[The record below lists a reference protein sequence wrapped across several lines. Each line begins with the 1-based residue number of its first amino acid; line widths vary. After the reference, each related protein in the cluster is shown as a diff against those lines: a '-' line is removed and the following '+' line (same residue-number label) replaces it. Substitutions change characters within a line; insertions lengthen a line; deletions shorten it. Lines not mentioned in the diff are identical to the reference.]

1 MASPLDSFVSKVGA
15 GQIKLPE
22 LPNLGEMI
30 SASDFKS
37 GMQAYHARMSEVWRQ
52 LEQILNERLAIKD
65 PVPPGK
71 LE

>member
-1 MASPLDSFVSKVGA
+1 MANPLDSFVSKVTA
-15 GQIKLPE
+15 GQVKLPE

-30 SASDFKS
+30 AASDFKS
-37 GMQAYHARMSEVWRQ
+37 GMQQYHSQMTVVWQR
-52 LEQILNERLAIKD
+52 LEQILNERLAPKD

>member
-30 SASDFKS
+30 TASDFKS
-37 GMQAYHARMSEVWRQ
+37 GMAAYHSRMSEVWRE
-52 LEQILNERLAIKD
+52 LEKILNERFASKD
-65 PVPPGK
+65 PVPPGT
-71 LE
+71 LQ